1 MYIDTFLS
9 LRGFTY
15 EKIKFI
21 KIKNIRKEVKDHT
34 NKRNLLIF
42 AIFVIL
48 LLLPSTLIC
57 VLGKGLLLFF

>member
-42 AIFVIL
+42 AIFVI
-48 LLLPSTLIC
+48 II
-57 VLGKGLLLFF
+57 FHIDMWAR